1 MKVYKFGVNET
12 EYLSCNKCGK
22 TISGE
27 IAYLILTDIPD
38 EFTDVY
44 CEKCKNELNIY

>member
-1 MKVYKFGVNET
+1 MKVYKLGISET
-12 EYLSCNKCGK
+12 EFLLCNKCGK

-27 IAYLILTDIPD
+27 MAYLILTDIPD

-44 CEKCKNELNIY
+44 CKKCKDESNIS